1 MPVPIKVTL
10 PVKARAVPCKSMP
23 ASSTSRPA
31 PLRSTPALPVYPP
44 RPHPGSSWITVLPFS
59 RHQIYLGNMAAAAN
73 HTWLQHA
80 RIEVLVR
87 CEPGGLD
94 QPQHCPGA
102 IEIGWWF
109 TKDFCSWVAFKGE
122 AERKSEA
129 VAKALEGGRQNI
141 MFWCNDGHLR
151 SPAALACFLL

>member
-1 MPVPIKVTL
+1 
-10 PVKARAVPCKSMP
+10 
-23 ASSTSRPA
+23 
-31 PLRSTPALPVYPP
+31 
-44 RPHPGSSWITVLPFS
+44 
-59 RHQIYLGNMAAAAN
+59 MAAAAN

-151 SPAALACFLL
+151 SPAALACFLLWTAEQDADLLMSRIAFKRERVQPDARPCCQEGLLAGL